1 MRADVKIG
9 EKWVTA
15 DLDFIF
21 SDKSI
26 SAPEPKITLLEI
38 PGTSDVIDLSEAIS
52 GGVEYKQRTIIIKL
66 ESNSGKDSYY
76 AKFSELAN
84 AFHGRKLKIVFGK
97 DSGYYW
103 IGRVAVSQ
111 SDPKFYGSTI
121 TITATVDP
129 YKYETQSSLE
139 PWVWDS
145 FSFEDGI
152 IRDYYNITV
161 PGSVT
166 IIGRRKRVC
175 PKIITTNVM
184 TVTYLGNTYNLSLG
198 ENIIPDIYLG
208 EGEHV
213 LTFSGSGT
221 VSIDYRG
228 ASL

>member
-9 EKWVTA
+9 EKW
-15 DLDFIF
+15 LEGDFGF
-21 SDKSI
+21 VFNDKNI
-26 SAPEPKITLLEI
+26 SPPEPDIVTLEI
-38 PGTSDVIDLSEAIS
+38 PGTSDVIDLTEAIS
-52 GGVEYKQRTIIIKL
+52 GDVEYKQRKITIKIL
-66 ESNSGKDSYY
+66 SGDGIDSYY
-76 AKFSELAN
+76 AYHSKIAN
-84 AFHGRKLKIVFGK
+84 YIHGKKMKIVFNK

-103 IGRVAVSQ
+103 IGRIAVS
-111 SDPKFYGSTI
+111 SANPEIYGSTI

-129 YKYETQSSLE
+129 YKYEVQSSME

-152 IRDYYNITV
+152 IRNYYNIAV
-161 PGSVT
+161 PGSIA

-184 TVTYLGNTYNLSLG
+184 TVSYLGNTYNLSLG
-198 ENIIPDIYLG
+198 ENIIPDIFLG
-208 EGEHV
+208 DGEHI

-228 ASL
+228 GSL

>member
-38 PGTSDVIDLSEAIS
+38 PGTSDVIDLSEAIT
-52 GGVEYKQRTIIIKL
+52 GDVEYKQRQITIKL
-66 ESNSGKDSYY
+66 ESSHGKDSYY
-76 AKFSELAN
+76 AVFSKLAN
-84 AFHGRKLKIVFGK
+84 SVHGRNLKIVFNK
-97 DSGYYW
+97 DPGYYW
-103 IGRVAVSQ
+103 LGRIAVTGA
-111 SDPKFYGSTI
+111 DPKFYGSTI

-139 PWVWDS
+139 PWLWDS

-152 IRDYYNITV
+152 IRDYFNISV

-184 TVTYLGNTYNLSLG
+184 TVSYLGNTYNLSLG
-198 ENIIPDIYLG
+198 ENVIPDIYLG